1 MQLYYHPLSTYS
13 HKVLIALYEKN
24 LAFDGQIV
32 NLFDP
37 EARAEYQSIY
47 PMAKIPC
54 LVDDDDHM
62 VPESSII
69 IEYLDGKGGP
79 RLIPE
84 DPEQARK
91 TRFKDRMYDLYLLE
105 SVATL
110 LFQARKPAE
119 DQDPERIASARQKA
133 ETMYMF
139 IEMELAEQ
147 PFSNGSEFLLS
158 DIAAAAGLFYAS
170 RVLPFA
176 ERPIIQSY
184 WERLCSIPAVQR
196 VHEEALPY
204 VKAFDDAA

>member
-1 MQLYYHPLSTYS
+1 MKLYYHPLSTYS
-13 HKVLIALYEKN
+13 HKVLIALYEKG
-24 LAFDGQIV
+24 LEFDGEIV

-37 EARAEYQSIY
+37 EAREQYREIY

-69 IEYLDGKGGP
+69 IEYLDTKGGA

-84 DPEQARK
+84 DPVQARK

-110 LFQARKPAE
+110 LFQARKPA
-119 DQDPERIASARQKA
+119 DQQDPERIANARQKA

-139 IEMELAEQ
+139 IEMELADQ
-147 PFSNGSEFLLS
+147 PFSNGSEFSLS
-158 DIAAAAGLFYAS
+158 DIAAAAGLFYAPK
-170 RVLPFA
+170 VLPFE
-176 ERPIIQSY
+176 ERPVIQRY
-184 WERLCSIPAVQR
+184 WERLCTIPAIQR
-196 VHEEALPY
+196 VHEEAAPF
-204 VKAFDDAA
+204 VKAFEEAA